1 MSIEAMID
9 KALKLI
15 AAGRVERLGP
25 QRFNVVGD
33 HGTYNVVQAPN
44 GSVSCSCPGF
54 RSRGRCSHSEA
65 VKIMTG
71 ISGRRKVP

>member
-1 MSIEAMID
+1 LSIEAVID

-15 AAGRVERLGP
+15 AAGRVERLVP

-65 VKIMTG
+65 VKIKTG
-71 ISGRRKVP
+71 LSRRRKVP